1 MKMKAANSKDCQR
14 LLLCQLNG
22 QVASQSL
29 NNWHLGQVCSL
40 GLAKMIGGRGGGNRR
55 ASTTST
61 ASFIQEQEDVK
72 QLLLAGHYGRLG
84 LNCTSIYDECGLE
97 EQRFIHF
104 SQLLPW
110 SPMGELKSIRNLVS
124 WIWLK

>member
-40 GLAKMIGGRGGGNRR
+40 GLAKMAGGR
-55 ASTTST
+55 ASTT
-61 ASFIQEQEDVK
+61 ASSSVARGMQEQEDVK

-84 LNCTSIYDECGLE
+84 LNCTAIYDECGLE